1 MVLYSRTHTVSWD
14 LLKELFC
21 KESVYT
27 LSWGALFGMTLW
39 VTFIGNSLAIKAVS
53 REPYRRLTA
62 KWFPVYFGIMSG
74 VSLFM
79 FSMYAYTHPDTVP
92 YMFSAK
98 PLTPDAL
105 QGWVLSITTVLNSIQ
120 FFYLE
125 PEAEKVMFKRAAK
138 ERAEGKAF
146 NDPTASDELQTL
158 SERFFKLHSW
168 SMALNLVSSV
178 ALLFHGLW
186 IGTFGAAGY

>member
-1 MVLYSRTHTVSWD
+1 MVHYSRTHMVSWA

-21 KESVYT
+21 SESLYT

-39 VTFIGNSLAIKAVS
+39 VTIIGNSLAVRAVA
-53 REPYRRLTA
+53 REPYRRLTS
-62 KWFPVYFGIMSG
+62 KWHPVYFGLTSG
-74 VSLFM
+74 LGALM
-79 FSMYAYTHPDTVP
+79 FSTYAYTHPDTLG
-92 YMFSAK
+92 YMFTK

-105 QGWVLSITTVLNSIQ
+105 QGWVLSVLSLVNAVQ
-120 FFYLE
+120 FFYVE
-125 PEAEKVMFKRAAK
+125 PKTEKVMFKRAAK

-146 NDPTASDELQTL
+146 SDPTASDELQALSEEFFRLHGYSMVLNTL
-158 SERFFKLHSW
+158 SIC
-168 SMALNLVSSV
+168 